1 MDRELRTPPELEGVD
16 WHDDAPR
23 RPRPIVTLVAWIA
36 ILGLV
41 LSVGAGIF
49 SAFWRVT
56 AGRRPT
62 RPGLSA
68 RRRPRS
74 ARSRP
79 HGGTG

>member
-41 LSVGAGIF
+41 LGVGAGIF
-49 SAFWRVT
+49 SAF
-56 AGRRPT
+56 
-62 RPGLSA
+62 
-68 RRRPRS
+68 
-74 ARSRP
+74 
-79 HGGTG
+79 

>member
-1 MDRELRTPPELEGVD
+1 MTSQPALGPGRRGAGEAGALDRKLRTPPELEGVD

-49 SAFWRVT
+49 SAF
-56 AGRRPT
+56 
-62 RPGLSA
+62 
-68 RRRPRS
+68 
-74 ARSRP
+74 
-79 HGGTG
+79 